1 MKSKLLFIVLAVQ
14 CTTLFAQSTDNAKVI
29 TRSTMVGFG
38 RTNVLDTYLSA
49 EHFKGAGLSFV
60 ITIERKRPDKRWSTL
75 MEHEAN
81 LSSVKDRTDTQKEL
95 EGAYNFY

>member
-1 MKSKLLFIVLAVQ
+1 MKNKLLLLALVVQ
-14 CTTLFAQSTDNAKVI
+14 CTALFAQSTDNAKVI

-49 EHFKGAGLSFV
+49 EHFKGDGLSFV
-60 ITIERKRPDKRWSTL
+60 TTIERQRPNKRWSTV

-81 LSSVKDRTDTQKEL
+81 NPPHFSKMLL
-95 EGAYNFY
+95 LN